1 MAKVTQA
8 KSLTDEV
15 RDALVKVIRDDKAP
29 PTAKAIAGRSL
40 LQLIHQEGD
49 PGAKRPLVS
58 MTIDELDAE
67 IAAIQQEE
75 R

>member
-1 MAKVTQA
+1 MAKPKVSQ
-8 KSLTDEV
+8 SLVDEV

-40 LQLIHQEGD
+40 LQLIDQEGD
-49 PGAKRPLVS
+49 PGVKRAPS
-58 MTIDELDAE
+58 TMTVEELDEE